1 VSESRELEIVAVKS
15 TLLHR
20 GGHLQPDK
28 FLPDALS
35 KYFNTKLGTSI
46 NTASNDATHLI
57 SSNSLL
63 ISITTRNMGQNPH

>member
-20 GGHLQPDK
+20 GGQLQPDK

-35 KYFNTKLGTSI
+35 
-46 NTASNDATHLI
+46 I
-57 SSNSLL
+57 S
-63 ISITTRNMGQNPH
+63 TQN